1 MISYFILILFIIF
14 FNQWCETF
22 DNGKYNNNNN
32 IECINLK
39 ENFNTFDKNDTKNQQ
54 LNNINMNNNN
64 QQLHT
69 DNNNQQLYIDNI
81 QKLSINNNKEESLI
95 YPNLLILQSYN
106 NLNSLN
112 NYHHFTSSTNDNI
125 NCCLVKKEFKPPLDN
140 ENSLGK
146 FGYKYIPLK
155 NEKCNFNTLTSNQED
170 LFIENINGW
179 TNNKCNTIESDL
191 GSCSHNNNKECIDY
205 IDKKTCD
212 KYKDMIWN
220 NKTCNG

>member
-1 MISYFILILFIIF
+1 MISYFILILFILF

-32 IECINLK
+32 KNIECINLK
-39 ENFNTFDKNDTKNQQ
+39 ENFNTFDKNNKNDKK
-54 LNNINMNNNN
+54 LNLENNN
-64 QQLHT
+64 L
-69 DNNNQQLYIDNI
+69 QLYIDNV

-95 YPNLLILQSYN
+95 FPNLLILQSSN

-146 FGYKYIPLK
+146 FAYKYIPLK
-155 NEKCNFNTLTSNQED
+155 NEKCNYNILTSNKED

-179 TNNKCNTIESDL
+179 TNNKCNNVESDL
-191 GSCSHNNNKECIDY
+191 GSCSYNNNKECIDY

-212 KYKDMIWN
+212 KYKDMIWH